1 MYLRNG
7 GALGEK
13 TGNRI
18 ELQTHTYQPFF
29 DLISGSI
36 TDREF
41 VAYRFKIRK
50 KIVSVGLPL
59 S

>member
-50 KIVSVGLPL
+50 KSFL
-59 S
+59 